1 MSDSPRLDELRRK
14 FRDNPRRFF
23 APLASELRRAGRLE
37 EAVALCR
44 AHLPQLPDH
53 LSGAI
58 VYGQALYDLGEL
70 TEARAVFEQALRADP
85 ENLVALRVL
94 GDIAKR
100 RGDPAAARRWYERVL
115 EADPRNDDIASQLKD
130 LALPISEPRPFRPPS
145 LDAGPVP
152 ANAAAAAGAALR
164 ERAPTPA
171 LSDDDDPFAF
181 PTADLAAPLGPLLE
195 VSAGDW
201 STAASPRLSEEGT
214 AGGAAA
220 GEADAAFEEGL
231 LAPEAW
237 PDTTDLVARK
247 LTPHALPAFPM
258 PADDETIAAF
268 GRERHDPPAPQ
279 RHEETAYADL
289 EAHEALAGGALAEAS
304 SVVTAPPGA
313 AAGVVELG
321 AVDEME
327 AAVDLLFGMPEAP
340 VGPVAPSR
348 PAALWTLPDAAAGAP
363 VVPTPMAG
371 ASPPHA
377 EDDDDPPPVA
387 AESAA
392 AFRTETMAELLL
404 AQGFVAQALD
414 VYETLAAERPGDTAL
429 ASRLATLRPPPG
441 RAPERTVP
449 ETVGQALSEAPPPPV
464 GPTARQALA
473 QLLQP
478 VPPVRSAYVTTA
490 PDGAPPVPLG
500 ASHPLFGGV
509 GRAMDERMALGW
521 RDAMQGPSSGG
532 GASGPD
538 PVGRL
543 WTASATDDEGLAL
556 EDVFAVETPPS
567 VTALPDRPARWGAP

>member
-130 LALPISEPRPFRPPS
+130 LALSGSEPRPFRPPT
-145 LDAGPVP
+145 LEAGPAP

-164 ERAPTPA
+164 ERAPVLPP
-171 LSDDDDPFAF
+171 SDDDDPFAF
-181 PTADLAAPLGPLLE
+181 PTSELGAALEPLLE
-195 VSAGDW
+195 VTAGGW
-201 STAASPRLSEEGT
+201 STAAPPMPAAEGT
-214 AGGAAA
+214 AGGIAAA
-220 GEADAAFEEGL
+220 EADAAFEEGL

-237 PDTTDLVARK
+237 PDITDLVARK

-279 RHEETAYADL
+279 RHDEAVDADL
-289 EAHEALAGGALAEAS
+289 DANESLAGRPLAEGS
-304 SVVTAPPGA
+304 SLVTAPPGGD
-313 AAGVVELG
+313 AGAVALG
-321 AVDEME
+321 AVEEME
-327 AAVDLLFGMPEAP
+327 AAVDLLFGVPEAP
-340 VGPVAPSR
+340 AGPVAPSR
-348 PAALWTLPDAAAGAP
+348 PEALWALPETAAATPVGPAP
-363 VVPTPMAG
+363 ALMAS
-371 ASPPHA
+371 SPS
-377 EDDDDPPPVA
+377 EDEDDPPPVA

-429 ASRLATLRPPPG
+429 ASRLATLRQPPG

-449 ETVGQALSEAPPPPV
+449 ATVGQAPQVAPSPA

-478 VPPVRSAYVTTA
+478 VPPVRSAHTATA
-490 PDGAPPVPLG
+490 PDCAAPAPLG
-500 ASHPLFGGV
+500 ASHPIFEGV
-509 GRAMDERMALGW
+509 GRAVDERMAVGW
-521 RDAMQGPSSGG
+521 RDAMQGSPPGSGT
-532 GASGPD
+532 SGPD

-543 WTASATDDEGLAL
+543 WTVSAADDEGLAL
-556 EDVFAVETPPS
+556 EDVFAVGTPPS
-567 VTALPDRPARWGAP
+567 VTALPDRPARWGAS

>member
-130 LALPISEPRPFRPPS
+130 LALSASEPRPFRPPT
-145 LDAGPVP
+145 LEAGPAP

-164 ERAPTPA
+164 ERAPILPPP
-171 LSDDDDPFAF
+171 DDDDPFAF
-181 PTADLAAPLGPLLE
+181 PTSDRAAPHGSRLE
-195 VSAGDW
+195 VAADDWYTEASAVAPEEGPPW
-201 STAASPRLSEEGT
+201 GTAAEG
-214 AGGAAA
+214 G
-220 GEADAAFEEGL
+220 DASFEEGL

-279 RHEETAYADL
+279 RHDEAVDAELD
-289 EAHEALAGGALAEAS
+289 AHESLAGRPLGEVS
-304 SVVTAPPGA
+304 SVVTVPF
-313 AAGVVELG
+313 AGTAVAVELG

-327 AAVDLLFGMPEAP
+327 AAVDLLFGVPETPAGPLTPSPPEALRALPETAAATP
-340 VGPVAPSR
+340 VGPAP
-348 PAALWTLPDAAAGAP
+348 AL
-363 VVPTPMAG
+363 MAS
-371 ASPPHA
+371 SPL
-377 EDDDDPPPVA
+377 DDEDDPPPVA

-414 VYETLAAERPGDTAL
+414 VYETLAAERPGDAAL
-429 ASRLATLRPPPG
+429 ARRLATLRQPPG
-441 RAPERTVP
+441 PAPARAASAAGGWAPHEAP
-449 ETVGQALSEAPPPPV
+449 ATVGT
-464 GPTARQALA
+464 TARQALA

-478 VPPVRSAYVTTA
+478 VPPVRSAHAATA
-490 PDGAPPVPLG
+490 PDGAAPVPLG
-500 ASHPLFGGV
+500 ASHPIFDGV
-509 GRAMDERMALGW
+509 GRAVDERMAVGW
-521 RDAMQGPSSGG
+521 RDALQEPSPGG

-543 WTASATDDEGLAL
+543 WTDSAANDDGLAL
-556 EDVFAVETPPS
+556 EDVFAVGTPPS
-567 VTALPDRPARWGAP
+567 VTALPDRPARWRAP

>member
-130 LALPISEPRPFRPPS
+130 LALPASEPRPFRPPT
-145 LDAGPVP
+145 LDEGPAP

-164 ERAPTPA
+164 ERVPLPMA
-171 LSDDDDPFAF
+171 SDDDDPFAF
-181 PTADLAAPLGPLLE
+181 PTAALGAALAPQLE
-195 VSAGDW
+195 VTAGDW
-201 STAASPRLSEEGT
+201 STAAPPMPSEEGT
-214 AGGAAA
+214 AA
-220 GEADAAFEEGL
+220 ADAAFEEGL

-268 GRERHDPPAPQ
+268 GRERHDPPAPL
-279 RHEETAYADL
+279 RPTEEVDAYLD
-289 EAHEALAGGALAEAS
+289 AHEALVDRPLAEAS
-304 SVVTAPPGA
+304 PVAPALEGMT
-313 AAGVVELG
+313 G
-321 AVDEME
+321 AVALGGVDEAE
-327 AAVDLLFGMPEAP
+327 AAVDLLFGMPEPPAGPQGPRWPPAGAVPPVLSAP
-340 VGPVAPSR
+340 VAV
-348 PAALWTLPDAAAGAP
+348 
-363 VVPTPMAG
+363 
-371 ASPPHA
+371 ASPLPA
-377 EDDDDPPPVA
+377 DEDDPPPVA

-404 AQGFVAQALD
+404 AQGFVAQALE
-414 VYETLAAERPGDTAL
+414 VYETLAAERPGDAVL
-429 ASRLATLRPPPG
+429 ASRLATLRQPPG
-441 RAPERTVP
+441 HRPEHGLPATPVEPAAPATDGWAP
-449 ETVGQALSEAPPPPV
+449 PEAPAPV
-464 GPTARQALA
+464 GTTARQALA

-478 VPPVRSAYVTTA
+478 MPAVRSAQPAIMV
-490 PDGAPPVPLG
+490 DGTPTGREGSV
-500 ASHPLFGGV
+500 HPLFEGV
-509 GRAMDERMALGW
+509 GRAVDERMAVGW
-521 RDAMQGPSSGG
+521 RDAMRRPAPGD

-538 PVGRL
+538 LMGRL
-543 WTASATDDEGLAL
+543 WTASAPVDEGLAL
-556 EDVFAVETPPS
+556 EDVFAVGTPPS
-567 VTALPDRPARWGAP
+567 VTAVPDRRARWGTP